1 MDSVTNSIKDVKG
14 FFKTIA
20 IASDTVITQ
29 PPTLKMEHYS
39 LYPS

>member
-14 FFKTIA
+14 FFKIIA
-20 IASDTVITQ
+20 IASDVFITQ
-29 PPTLKMEHYS
+29 PPTLKMEQYS